1 MSLLDGAVPE
11 PVSLGLLAILQ
22 GLTEFLPVSSS
33 GHLVLTQAAL
43 GTTGPA
49 LRLDVALHLGTLG
62 AVLVGYRRDLAQIA
76 RDVLGGRL
84 RELGLLFV
92 GTLPAVFVGLFLR
105 DFVHGLFES
114 VRATAIGLCA
124 TSVILLLGERARRR
138 GVARERAL
146 DAPDAPAAPGAD
158 VGVLDALLIGSAQAC
173 AILPGIS
180 RSGSTIACGLARGLA
195 PQAAARFSFL
205 LAIPA
210 ILGAAVLELPDAFGA
225 DAEAGGMGPA
235 ALAVG
240 ALIAGVVGYAALR
253 ALLAFLGRG
262 AFAWFA
268 AYCAALGVSVLV
280 FA

>member
-92 GTLPAVFVGLFLR
+92 GLFLR

-158 VGVLDALLIGSAQAC
+158 VGVLDALLIGSAQSC